1 MRILIADDHS
11 IVRTGLK
18 RMLEGEFPD
27 VVVGEATTSR
37 ELLQAVKAAEWDVL
51 ILDVA
56 LGAESG
62 LSALPRLKE
71 VRPNLPVIMLSMYG
85 ERQFVMRALAEGAS
99 AYLTKEQAADE
110 ELFRAIRTVRTGRR
124 YLGEALAEQLADH
137 LAGGKAAKPGSPHES
152 LSSRELEVFLLLAAA
167 KSVTEIAERLD
178 LSVKTVSTYRTR
190 ILEKMGLESTAEI
203 IQYAVR
209 NGLVG

>member
-1 MRILIADDHS
+1 MRVLIADDHV
-11 IVRTGLK
+11 IVRSGLK
-18 RMLEGEFPD
+18 RMLEAEFPG
-27 VVVGEATTSR
+27 VTVGEVATCR
-37 ELLQAVKAAEWDVL
+37 ELLDRAKSARWDVV

-56 LGAESG
+56 LGAENG
-62 LSALPRLKE
+62 LNALPELKKAC
-71 VRPNLPVIMLSMYG
+71 PALPVIVLSMYG
-85 ERQFVMRALAEGAS
+85 ERQFITRALADGAS

-110 ELFRAIRTVRTGRR
+110 ELFKAIRVVCAGRR
-124 YLGEALAEQLADH
+124 YLGEALAGQLADH
-137 LAGGKAAKPGSPHES
+137 LAKDRAGKPHEA

-167 KSVTEIAERLD
+167 KSVSETAERLK

-190 ILEKMGLESTAEI
+190 ILQKMSLETNAEI

>member
-1 MRILIADDHS
+1 MRVLIADDHT
-11 IVRTGLK
+11 IVRSGLK
-18 RMLEGEFPD
+18 RMLEGEFPGVAIGEVTTCRDLLDQVRSARWD
-27 VVVGEATTSR
+27 VV
-37 ELLQAVKAAEWDVL
+37 

-56 LGAESG
+56 LGAENG
-62 LSALPRLKE
+62 LNALPPLKAS
-71 VRPNLPVIMLSMYG
+71 RPGLPVIVLSMYG
-85 ERQFVMRALAEGAS
+85 ERQFITRALADGAS

-110 ELFRAIRTVRTGRR
+110 ELFRAIRAVCAGRR

-137 LAGGKAAKPGSPHES
+137 LAQNRGGKPHEA

-167 KSVTEIAERLD
+167 KSVSEIAERLG
-178 LSVKTVSTYRTR
+178 LSVKTVSTYRSR
-190 ILEKMGLESTAEI
+190 ILEKMSLGTNAEL

>member
-1 MRILIADDHS
+1 MRILIADDHT
-11 IVRTGLK
+11 IVRSGLK
-18 RMLEGEFPD
+18 RMLEVEFPD
-27 VVVGEATTSR
+27 VVVGEVTTCR
-37 ELLQAVKAAEWDVL
+37 DLLDKAKSARWDVV

-56 LGAESG
+56 LGAENG
-62 LSALPRLKE
+62 LNVLPQLKQAY
-71 VRPNLPVIMLSMYG
+71 PSLPVIVLSMYG
-85 ERQFVMRALAEGAS
+85 ERQFITRALADGAS

-110 ELFRAIRTVRTGRR
+110 ELFRAIRTVCAGRR

-137 LAGGKAAKPGSPHES
+137 LAKDRGGKPHET
-152 LSSRELEVFLLLAAA
+152 LSGRELEVFLLLAAA
-167 KSVTEIAERLD
+167 KSVSEIAERLG

-190 ILEKMGLESTAEI
+190 ILEKMALETNAEI

>member
-11 IVRTGLK
+11 IVRSGLK
-18 RMLEGEFPD
+18 RMLESEFPD
-27 VVVGEATTSR
+27 LVIGEATNSR
-37 ELLQAVKAAEWDVL
+37 ELLQSVKGAEWDVL
-51 ILDVA
+51 ILDIA

-62 LSALPRLKE
+62 LAALPRVKE
-71 VRPNLPVIMLSMYG
+71 ARPTLPVIVLSMYG
-85 ERQFVMRALAEGAS
+85 ERQFVMRALADGAS

-137 LAGGKAAKPGSPHES
+137 IAGGSSSNPSNPHQT
-152 LSSRELEVFLLLAAA
+152 LSSRELEVFLLLAGAR
-167 KSVTEIAERLD
+167 SVTEIAERLGI
-178 LSVKTVSTYRTR
+178 SVKTVSTYRTR
-190 ILEKMGLESTAEI
+190 ILEKMALQSTAEI